1 MKPSTSAEQLFKN
14 VLGQTAL
21 LTGLIASLGS
31 LAGFI
36 VEGINGVVSALIGAG
51 LAFAFGALTVVSM
64 MIGRRLSL
72 AGFFGVVMGGWLIK
86 LIGFALLARSL
97 QGAEFINGPVLFL
110 TLVAAILGS
119 LVIDSIAVLS
129 ARIPVV
135 EG

>member
-1 MKPSTSAEQLFKN
+1 MKSSTSADQLFKK

-31 LAGFI
+31 LAGYF
-36 VEGINGVVSALIGAG
+36 VEGMSGVVSALIGSG

-64 MIGRRLSL
+64 IIGRKLSL

-135 EG
+135 EA

>member
-1 MKPSTSAEQLFKN
+1 MKSSTSADHLFKK

-31 LAGFI
+31 LAGYF
-36 VEGINGVVSALIGAG
+36 VVGMNGVVSALIGAG

-64 MIGRRLSL
+64 IVGRRLSL

-97 QGAEFINGPVLFL
+97 QGADFINGPVLFL

-135 EG
+135 EA

>member
-1 MKPSTSAEQLFKN
+1 MKSSTSADQLFKK

-31 LAGFI
+31 LAGYF
-36 VEGINGVVSALIGAG
+36 VEGMNGVVSALIGAG

-64 MIGRRLSL
+64 IIGRKLSL

-135 EG
+135 GA

>member
-1 MKPSTSAEQLFKN
+1 MKSSTSADQLFKK

-31 LAGFI
+31 LAGYF
-36 VEGINGVVSALIGAG
+36 VEGMNGVVSALIGSG
-51 LAFAFGALTVVSM
+51 LAFVFGALTVVSM
-64 MIGRRLSL
+64 IIGRKLSL
-72 AGFFGVVMGGWLIK
+72 AGFFGVVMGGWLFK

>member
-1 MKPSTSAEQLFKN
+1 MKSSTSADQLFKK

-31 LAGFI
+31 LAGFF
-36 VEGINGVVSALIGAG
+36 VEGTNGVVSALIGAG
-51 LAFAFGALTVVSM
+51 LAFVFGALTVVSM
-64 MIGRRLSL
+64 MIGRKLSL
-72 AGFFGVVMGGWLIK
+72 ASFFGVVMGGWLIK

-97 QGAEFINGPVLFL
+97 QGADFINGPVLFF

>member
-36 VEGINGVVSALIGAG
+36 VEGMNGVVSSLIGAG

-64 MIGRRLSL
+64 MIGRKLSL

>member
-1 MKPSTSAEQLFKN
+1 MKPSTNADQLFKK

-31 LAGFI
+31 LAGYF
-36 VEGINGVVSALIGAG
+36 VEGANGVVSALIGSA
-51 LAFAFGALTVVSM
+51 LAFGFGALTVISM
-64 MIGRRLSL
+64 LVGRRLSL
-72 AGFFGVVMGGWLIK
+72 GGFFGLVMGGWLVK
-86 LIGFALLARSL
+86 LIGFTLLARAL
-97 QGAEFINGPVLFL
+97 QGADFINGPVLFL

-135 EG
+135 EA

>member
-1 MKPSTSAEQLFKN
+1 MKPATTAEQLFKR

-31 LAGFI
+31 IAGYFL
-36 VEGINGVVSALIGAG
+36 EGANGVVSALIGAA

-64 MIGRRLSL
+64 ILGRKLSL
-72 AGFFGVVMGGWLIK
+72 AGFFGVVMGGWLVK

-97 QGAEFINGPVLFL
+97 QGAEFINGPVLFF

>member
-1 MKPSTSAEQLFKN
+1 MKSSTSADQLFRK

-31 LAGFI
+31 LAGYF
-36 VEGINGVVSALIGAG
+36 VEGMNGVVSALIGSG
-51 LAFAFGALTVVSM
+51 LAFVFGALTVVSM
-64 MIGRRLSL
+64 IIGRKLSL
-72 AGFFGVVMGGWLIK
+72 AGFFGVVMGGWLVK

>member
-1 MKPSTSAEQLFKN
+1 MKSSTSADHLFKK

-31 LAGFI
+31 LAGYF
-36 VEGINGVVSALIGAG
+36 VVGMNGVVSALIGAG

-64 MIGRRLSL
+64 IVGRRLSL

-135 EG
+135 EA

>member
-31 LAGFI
+31 MAGFI
-36 VEGINGVVSALIGAG
+36 VEGMNGVVSALIGAG
-51 LAFAFGALTVVSM
+51 LAFVFGALTVVSM
-64 MIGRRLSL
+64 IIGRKLSL
-72 AGFFGVVMGGWLIK
+72 AGFFGVVMGGWLVK

>member
-31 LAGFI
+31 LAGYF
-36 VEGINGVVSALIGAG
+36 VEGMNGVVSALIGAG

-64 MIGRRLSL
+64 IIGRKLSL
-72 AGFFGVVMGGWLIK
+72 AGFFGGVRGGWLIK

-135 EG
+135 EA

>member
-1 MKPSTSAEQLFKN
+1 
-14 VLGQTAL
+14 
-21 LTGLIASLGS
+21 LIASLGS

-36 VEGINGVVSALIGAG
+36 VEGMNGVVSALIGAG

-64 MIGRRLSL
+64 IIGRKLSL

-135 EG
+135 EA

>member
-31 LAGFI
+31 LAGFF

-51 LAFAFGALTVVSM
+51 LAFAFGALTVISM
-64 MIGRRLSL
+64 MIGRKLSL

-110 TLVAAILGS
+110 TLVVAILGS

>member
-14 VLGQTAL
+14 ALGQTAL

-31 LAGFI
+31 LAGYF
-36 VEGINGVVSALIGAG
+36 VEGMNGVVSALIGAG
-51 LAFAFGALTVVSM
+51 LAFVFGALTVVSM
-64 MIGRRLSL
+64 IIGRKLSL

>member
-1 MKPSTSAEQLFKN
+1 MKSSTSTDQLFKK

-31 LAGFI
+31 VAGFFT
-36 VEGINGVVSALIGAG
+36 EGMNGVISALIGSG
-51 LAFAFGALTVVSM
+51 LAFVFGALTVVSM
-64 MIGRRLSL
+64 IIGKKLSL
-72 AGFFGVVMGGWLIK
+72 AGFFGVVMGGWLVK

-135 EG
+135 EA

>member
-1 MKPSTSAEQLFKN
+1 MKSSTSADQLFKK

-31 LAGFI
+31 LAGYF
-36 VEGINGVVSALIGAG
+36 VESMNGVVSALIGAG

-64 MIGRRLSL
+64 LIGRKLSL

-135 EG
+135 EA

>member
-1 MKPSTSAEQLFKN
+1 MKSSNSADQLFKK

-31 LAGFI
+31 LAGYF
-36 VEGINGVVSALIGAG
+36 VESMNGIISALIGAG

-64 MIGRRLSL
+64 MIGRKLSL

-97 QGAEFINGPVLFL
+97 QGVEFINGPVLFL

-135 EG
+135 EA

>member
-1 MKPSTSAEQLFKN
+1 MKSTTSADQLFKK

-31 LAGFI
+31 LAGYFA
-36 VEGINGVVSALIGAG
+36 EGMNGVVSALIGSG
-51 LAFAFGALTVVSM
+51 LAFVFGALTVVSM
-64 MIGRRLSL
+64 IIGRKLSL
-72 AGFFGVVMGGWLIK
+72 AGFFGVVMGGWLVK
-86 LIGFALLARSL
+86 LIGFALLARFL

>member
-1 MKPSTSAEQLFKN
+1 MKPSTSAEHLFKN

-31 LAGFI
+31 MAGFI
-36 VEGINGVVSALIGAG
+36 VEGMNGVVSALIGAG

-64 MIGRRLSL
+64 IIGRKLSL

-135 EG
+135 EA

>member
-1 MKPSTSAEQLFKN
+1 MKSSTSADQLFKK

-31 LAGFI
+31 LAGYFT
-36 VEGINGVVSALIGAG
+36 EGMNGVISALIGSG
-51 LAFAFGALTVVSM
+51 LAFVFGALTVVSM
-64 MIGRRLSL
+64 MIGKRLSL
-72 AGFFGVVMGGWLIK
+72 AGFFGVVMGGWLVK

>member
-1 MKPSTSAEQLFKN
+1 MR

-31 LAGFI
+31 LAGYL
-36 VEGINGVVSALIGAG
+36 VEGTNGVVSALIGSA
-51 LAFAFGALTVVSM
+51 LAFVFGALTVISM
-64 MIGRRLSL
+64 MIGRKLSL
-72 AGFFGVVMGGWLIK
+72 AGFFGVVMGGWLVK

>member
-1 MKPSTSAEQLFKN
+1 MKPSTSANQLFKK

-21 LTGLIASLGS
+21 LTGLIALLGS

-36 VEGINGVVSALIGAG
+36 LEGMNGVISALIGAG

-64 MIGRRLSL
+64 IIGRKLSL

-135 EG
+135 EA

>member
-1 MKPSTSAEQLFKN
+1 MKSSTSADQLFKN

-31 LAGFI
+31 LAGYF
-36 VEGINGVVSALIGAG
+36 VEGMNGVVSALIGAG

-64 MIGRRLSL
+64 IIGRKLSL

-135 EG
+135 EA

>member
-1 MKPSTSAEQLFKN
+1 MKSSTSADQLFKK

-31 LAGFI
+31 LAGFF
-36 VEGINGVVSALIGAG
+36 VEGMNGVVSALVGAG

-64 MIGRRLSL
+64 LIGRKLSL
-72 AGFFGVVMGGWLIK
+72 AGFFGVVMGGWLVK
-86 LIGFALLARSL
+86 LIGFALLSRSL
-97 QGAEFINGPVLFL
+97 QGAEFINGPVLFF

-135 EG
+135 EA

>member
-1 MKPSTSAEQLFKN
+1 MKSSTSADQLFKK
-14 VLGQTAL
+14 VLQQTAL

-31 LAGFI
+31 LAGYF
-36 VEGINGVVSALIGAG
+36 VEGMNGVVSALIGAG

-64 MIGRRLSL
+64 IIGRKLSL
-72 AGFFGVVMGGWLIK
+72 AGFFGVVMGGWLVK

>member
-1 MKPSTSAEQLFKN
+1 MKPSTSADQLFKR

-31 LAGFI
+31 LAGYL
-36 VEGINGVVSALIGAG
+36 VEGTNGVVSALIGSA
-51 LAFAFGALTVVSM
+51 LAFVFGALTVISM
-64 MIGRRLSL
+64 MIGRKLSL
-72 AGFFGVVMGGWLIK
+72 AGFFGVVMGGWLVK

>member
-1 MKPSTSAEQLFKN
+1 VKSSTSADQLFKK

-31 LAGFI
+31 LAGFF
-36 VEGINGVVSALIGAG
+36 VEGMNGVVSALIGSG
-51 LAFAFGALTVVSM
+51 LAFVFGALTVVSM
-64 MIGRRLSL
+64 IIGRKLSL
-72 AGFFGVVMGGWLIK
+72 AGFFGVVMGGWLVK
-86 LIGFALLARSL
+86 LIGFVLLARSL

-135 EG
+135 EA

>member
-1 MKPSTSAEQLFKN
+1 MKPSTSADQLFKR

-21 LTGLIASLGS
+21 LAGLIASLGS
-31 LAGFI
+31 LAGYFA
-36 VEGINGVVSALIGAG
+36 EGMNGVVSALIGSA
-51 LAFAFGALTVVSM
+51 LAFVFGALTVISM
-64 MIGRRLSL
+64 MVGRKLSL
-72 AGFFGVVMGGWLIK
+72 AGFFGVVMGGWLVK

-135 EG
+135 ES

>member
-1 MKPSTSAEQLFKN
+1 MKSSTSADQLFKK

-31 LAGFI
+31 LAGYF
-36 VEGINGVVSALIGAG
+36 VEGMNGVVSALIGSG
-51 LAFAFGALTVVSM
+51 LAFVFGALTVVSM
-64 MIGRRLSL
+64 IIGRKLSL
-72 AGFFGVVMGGWLIK
+72 AGFFGVVMGGWLVK

>member
-1 MKPSTSAEQLFKN
+1 MKPTTSAEQLFKN

-36 VEGINGVVSALIGAG
+36 VEGMNGVVSALIGAG

-64 MIGRRLSL
+64 IIGRKLSL

-135 EG
+135 EA

>member
-1 MKPSTSAEQLFKN
+1 MKSSTSADQLFKK

-31 LAGFI
+31 LAGYFA
-36 VEGINGVVSALIGAG
+36 EGMNGVVSALIGSG
-51 LAFAFGALTVVSM
+51 LAFVFGALTVVSM
-64 MIGRRLSL
+64 MIGRKLSL
-72 AGFFGVVMGGWLIK
+72 AGFFGVVMGGWLVK

>member
-31 LAGFI
+31 MAGFI
-36 VEGINGVVSALIGAG
+36 VEGMNGVVSALIGAG
-51 LAFAFGALTVVSM
+51 LAFAFGALTVLSM
-64 MIGRRLSL
+64 IIGRKLSL

-135 EG
+135 EA